1 MMLHRMIYFKS
12 SAVRLV
18 SVCDVQW
25 REHGAHAADRGKAR
39 NGIMAASAELL
50 EEAQLRFKDAADPAT
65 PLQLDG
71 SGRRPADRATP
82 GSDASAQTAGL
93 SPDTSS
99 SQQQQLLQQQT
110 RTAQHADAV
119 ASRTPVS
126 DTPQQTSGLSAGS
139 AAKAPLDLHSWAQ
152 ATGTST
158 NRSGFSGH
166 RPSVGSGGKEN
177 LWLTPVL
184 GSQPRSASPVRSA
197 SPGMRRSHLL
207 PAFDNV
213 QRHTQ
218 RQHNVSVTSQQA
230 AHSTTPAMHGQ
241 PSTSIEA
248 ASRTAGNAQPAAS
261 PVVTSLQPGE
271 HRTEVWLHMQSTSP
285 SKQRHHHQHQQ
296 QQREASAKQHSA
308 DASDVISTMAAQP
321 QQSSHAASAAADSRP
336 FSGAAPAGTVADS
349 GQQSHSSASVGVQ
362 GGSSAYAA
370 VADRASTAAAA
381 AAVERCRAEVQAD
394 AERLA
399 ALETRLM
406 AQQEEFPTQKAA
418 ADAVLLR
425 EKVRGSSP
433 LEGLHHKDQVP
444 LNPSFDWI
452 PPTADV
458 LLYCGLEPGC
468 KAARGR
474 AARAGG
480 QGDRSVG
487 RQRHQQASG
496 ARLEALPILPHI
508 SRKLHSASARISK

>member
-1 MMLHRMIYFKS
+1 
-12 SAVRLV
+12 
-18 SVCDVQW
+18 
-25 REHGAHAADRGKAR
+25 
-39 NGIMAASAELL
+39 MAASAELL

-99 SQQQQLLQQQT
+99 SQQQQLQQQQT
-110 RTAQHADAV
+110 LTAQHADAV

-139 AAKAPLDLHSWAQ
+139 AARAPLDLHSWAQ

-158 NRSGFSGH
+158 SRSGFAGH

-197 SPGMRRSHLL
+197 SPGKRRSHLL

-241 PSTSIEA
+241 PSPSIEA
-248 ASRTAGNAQPAAS
+248 ASRTAGKAQPTAS
-261 PVVTSLQPGE
+261 PVATSLQPGE

-296 QQREASAKQHSA
+296 QQHGASAKQHSA
-308 DASDVISTMAAQP
+308 GASDDISIVAAQP
-321 QQSSHAASAAADSRP
+321 QQSSNAASAAAETRP
-336 FSGAAPAGTVADS
+336 FSGAAPADPVADW
-349 GQQSHSSASVGVQ
+349 GQQSHSGASVGGQ
-362 GGSSAYAA
+362 NGGSGAFAA
-370 VADRASTAAAA
+370 VPDRASTAAAA

-394 AERLA
+394 VERLA
-399 ALETRLM
+399 ALEARLM
-406 AQQEEFPTQKAA
+406 AQQAEAATQKAA

-425 EKVRGSSP
+425 EK
-433 LEGLHHKDQVP
+433 
-444 LNPSFDWI
+444 
-452 PPTADV
+452 
-458 LLYCGLEPGC
+458 
-468 KAARGR
+468 ART
-474 AARAGG
+474 
-480 QGDRSVG
+480 QSNQTPVT
-487 RQRHQQASG
+487 
-496 ARLEALPILPHI
+496 L
-508 SRKLHSASARISK
+508 